1 MGYVVEWKTKTVKI
15 NGAVSVVQCIK
26 ADSMDEAK
34 EIVKN
39 IRENESF
46 IDVSQGIIENHI
58 DYINAYPLGNSF
70 EI

>member
-15 NGAVSVVQCIK
+15 NGAVSDVQCVK
-26 ADSMDEAK
+26 ADSLDEAK

>member
-15 NGAVSVVQCIK
+15 NGAVSDVQCIK

-34 EIVKN
+34 EIAKN

-46 IDVSQGIIENHI
+46 IDVSQRIIQNCV
-58 DYINAYPLGNSF
+58 DYIKVYPLSTSF
-70 EI
+70 DI

>member
-1 MGYVVEWKTKTVKI
+1 MGYVVEWKTTMVKI
-15 NGAVSVVQCIK
+15 NGSVSDVQCVK
-26 ADSMDEAK
+26 ADSLDEAK
-34 EIVKN
+34 EIAKN